1 MRPPSF
7 PVCDR
12 LRDRRCSLD
21 GLQLARIILTCRHFV
36 KRKVEDLLELDDI
49 VDLGAHGNVGHA
61 LENELDHHR
70 HLKLLHPFAG
80 LREGSLR
87 ILRIA
92 DADRLTAEAFCDLDV
107 IDAIFAKLRRIDVV
121 ERELHLVIHIA
132 AALRLTDQAEI
143 GVVHDVDV
151 GQLELRTDRK
161 LLDQELEV
169 VVARQRHDL
178 AIRVCRTH
186 AQRGGQRTAER
197 SGLTGVD
204 PVVRLVDAE
213 ELAAGDLR
221 QADDADVAGVAAERL
236 AHLLIDALRLHRH
249 VVVVALAQHGALA
262 ILTSRWPGL
271 TLLELARLLPFLRDG
286 DEQFQRRLGVGD
298 DAEIGIEHAPDL
310 GRLDVD
316 VNELTA
322 LGVGLDRA
330 GVAVGPAVANAEYEI
345 GLQHGLVAVA
355 VAGLQADHAGHQ
367 NVIVRDRTPPHQGR
381 NHRHVQRFSELHQK
395 VGSIGADNAATGD
408 DQRLLGGIEHLEC
421 LLDLLAGRR
430 RLVHRQRLVSVD
442 VELDLGHLHV
452 ERQIDQ
458 HRTRTAR
465 THDVE
470 GLQEHAR
477 HQSWLAHR
485 HRPFGDGLGDRL
497 DVDSLK
503 VFLIE
508 ARARRLPGDAEDRNR
523 IRAGGIQSGD
533 HVGDDG
539 AGSAEAD
546 ADIARL
552 DAGVA
557 LSHMSGAFDV
567 AREHVLDRAA
577 LLHRRV
583 QRVDGRSRN
592 AERLNDAFLL
602 QNGNSGVY
610 CSHTGHSGIS
620 LNISFNWHTECQ
632 KASVLVN
639 LFQNIFAVLS
649 FYIFFYYIS

>member
-7 PVCDR
+7 PVGDR

-21 GLQLARIILTCRHFV
+21 GLQLARITLTCRHFV
-36 KRKVEDLLELDDI
+36 KRQVEDLLELDDN

-121 ERELHLVIHIA
+121 ERELHLVIHIE

-143 GVVHDVDV
+143 GVVHDDVDV

-169 VVARQRHDL
+169 VVARPRHAL

-186 AQRGGQRTAER
+186 AQRGGQRPAER
-197 SGLTGVD
+197 TGLPGVA

-381 NHRHVQRFSELHQK
+381 NYWYFEGFGELHQ
-395 VGSIGADNAATGD
+395 
-408 DQRLLGGIEHLEC
+408 
-421 LLDLLAGRR
+421 
-430 RLVHRQRLVSVD
+430 
-442 VELDLGHLHV
+442 
-452 ERQIDQ
+452 
-458 HRTRTAR
+458 
-465 THDVE
+465 
-470 GLQEHAR
+470 
-477 HQSWLAHR
+477 
-485 HRPFGDGLGDRL
+485 
-497 DVDSLK
+497 
-503 VFLIE
+503 LI
-508 ARARRLPGDAEDRNR
+508 
-523 IRAGGIQSGD
+523 
-533 HVGDDG
+533 V
-539 AGSAEAD
+539 
-546 ADIARL
+546 
-552 DAGVA
+552 
-557 LSHMSGAFDV
+557 
-567 AREHVLDRAA
+567 
-577 LLHRRV
+577 
-583 QRVDGRSRN
+583 
-592 AERLNDAFLL
+592 
-602 QNGNSGVY
+602 
-610 CSHTGHSGIS
+610 
-620 LNISFNWHTECQ
+620 
-632 KASVLVN
+632 
-639 LFQNIFAVLS
+639 
-649 FYIFFYYIS
+649 